1 MKKKNTTKFKK
12 VDDRA
17 LFCVARSRESRNFR
31 IDSSEQIYYF
41 CVFFSYGEKRKIVF
55 SENKSSLL
63 INIKTDLFI
72 TNIEGRKIKN
82 YERNFSVKYCTSN
95 ASQNFLYRI

>member
-1 MKKKNTTKFKK
+1 MRNEKKNTTKFKK

-31 IDSSEQIYYF
+31 VDSSEQRYYF

-72 TNIEGRKIKN
+72 TNIEGRKIKI
-82 YERNFSVKYCTSN
+82 NFSVKYCTSN
-95 ASQNFLYRI
+95 ASQKFLYRI